1 MIVTLFDI
9 PVAIKIIVE
18 RKLKLNVCGD
28 TQFSNVVGKN
38 WSRWNVVGEKQC
50 RWFQWDSDLQ
60 TTAVEVIIICILDVD
75 DRGSLAFSES
85 HFG

>member
-38 WSRWNVVGEKQC
+38 WSR
-50 RWFQWDSDLQ
+50 
-60 TTAVEVIIICILDVD
+60 
-75 DRGSLAFSES
+75 
-85 HFG
+85 